1 MIQIIQITQISLK
14 WFMNTSSNL
23 SLFDIQSDSTGSQ
36 PHRSVD
42 LSVDFPHERKAEHP
56 NYELMDVEQVQK
68 ALGRSRASVYRYANT
83 DPDGELNLPYNS
95 QRLNPELRQSDR
107 EPLLFHPTEV
117 SRFARDVL
125 KMKQVTIQV
134 QEPAPNET
142 NRLLREILQEL
153 RSLNQALRKS

>member
-1 MIQIIQITQISLK
+1 MSLP
-14 WFMNTSSNL
+14 FSAS
-23 SLFDIQSDSTGSQ
+23 
-36 PHRSVD
+36 D
-42 LSVDFPHERKAEHP
+42 LSTDKT
-56 NYELMDVEQVQK
+56 YELMDVEAIQK

-83 DPDGELNLPYNS
+83 DPNQDQLNLPYDP

-134 QEPAPNET
+134 QEPVQNET

-153 RSLNQALRKS
+153 KALNQAISNLSNRA

>member
-1 MIQIIQITQISLK
+1 MSFPL
-14 WFMNTSSNL
+14 SSN
-23 SLFDIQSDSTGSQ
+23 
-36 PHRSVD
+36 
-42 LSVDFPHERKAEHP
+42 DFIANSPNH
-56 NYELMDVEQVQK
+56 NYELMDVEAIQK

-83 DPDGELNLPYNS
+83 DPQGLLNLPYDPM
-95 QRLNPELRQSDR
+95 RLNPELRQSDR

-134 QEPAPNET
+134 QEPMQNET

-153 RSLNQALRKS
+153 KGINQGIANLGEK